1 MKIVSLKNNPELC
14 EKAKLYCLENW
25 NKVYNSF
32 AQCADKSVTHDM
44 PRTWVAL
51 GYEGEKEIIGFYQLS
66 PHDGLTRFTDIS
78 PFISALFIDKR
89 ARGGGLSE
97 ILINHAKYEA
107 ASLGYE
113 KIYAASDHIGYYE
126 KHGFHEIGL
135 DISIWGSAAKVYE
148 AYTPSEIHFE
158 VYNHAN
164 PIPDRIHLEH
174 AKFKWAEPE
183 NNPAFMLHSMKS
195 FFRGDISH
203 KWFSIAAFKDGSLVG
218 WVNFIQNPD
227 NPLNWYLGDLA
238 VKSDFRRK
246 GIARRLLNRGL
257 DIIRSKSSGGEYVFS
272 YIEKSN
278 TPSLELHKSLGFID
292 TGELKPF
299 WELNF
304 SDSDTT
310 HVLFLDGKL
319 TVKPAG
325 NAEYCK
331 EISKLYNSNIEPLHG
346 APISEEEWKGFLS
359 AADSDEAHFL
369 IYKGDFP
376 AAWLKINGLEN
387 EKTAWISTLTVDPMF
402 QRKSIGTFAVKFAED
417 YIRLRGKDAIRI
429 MTTADNTAAK
439 GLYKKCGYAVKENI
453 VYETGDGVKREGVVF
468 EKVM

>member
-1 MKIVSLKNNPELC
+1 MKIVSLKNDPELC

-32 AQCADKSVTHDM
+32 AQCADKSVTYDM
-44 PRTWVAL
+44 PRTYVVL
-51 GYEGEKEIIGFYQLS
+51 GGEDEKEIIGFYQLAE
-66 PHDGLTRFTDIS
+66 HDGLTRFTDIS
-78 PFISALFIDKR
+78 PFISALFVDKR

-97 ILINHAKYEA
+97 TLINHAKYEA

-113 KIYAASDHIGYYE
+113 KIYVASDHIGYYE

-135 DISIWGSAAKVYE
+135 DIFTWGGAAKVYE

-158 VYNHAN
+158 VYNHSN
-164 PIPDRIHLEH
+164 PIPDRIDLER
-174 AKFKWAEPE
+174 AKFKWGEPE
-183 NNPAFMLHSMKS
+183 KNPAVMLHSMKS

-203 KWFSIAAFKDGSLVG
+203 KWFSITAFKDGSLVG

-227 NPLNWYLGDLA
+227 DPLNWYLGDLA
-238 VKSDFRRK
+238 VKSDFRRN

-257 DIIRSKSSGGEYVFS
+257 DIIRYKSSGGEYVFS
-272 YIEKSN
+272 NIERSN
-278 TPSLELHKSLGFID
+278 TPSLELHKSLSFID
-292 TGELKPF
+292 TGELMPF
-299 WELNF
+299 WELIF

-310 HVLFLDGKL
+310 HVLFLDDKL
-319 TVKPAG
+319 TVKSADS
-325 NAEYCK
+325 AEYCK

-346 APISEEEWKGFLS
+346 SPISEEEWKGFLS

-369 IYKGDFP
+369 IYKGGFP

-402 QRKSIGTFAVKFAED
+402 QRKSVGTFAVKFAED
-417 YIRLRGKDAIRI
+417 YIRLRGKDEIRI
-429 MTTADNTAAK
+429 MTTANNTAAK
-439 GLYKKCGYAVKENI
+439 GLYEKCGYTVKENI
-453 VYETGDGVKREGVVF
+453 VYETGDGVKREGIVF